1 MASAQIDPANL
12 WIDATIYRNTYDK
25 KGKAYA
31 GTLGDLIGEIHRQI
45 ECTNTDEAEEDSKL
59 ACRAFGPHIRKPG
72 AVGRKNKLIDA
83 VSALVLDF
91 DHKTTDEAASLVENF
106 SDLCCVLYTT
116 WSNAKRDTD
125 DNCFRVVLPLT
136 RPLTVK
142 EFGRVYPYVARL
154 VGSDTQ
160 VCDPARLFFL
170 PACPTYRAEGA
181 SVIWNAGTLL
191 DTEELVEEAPK
202 VKPSSPKRAPH
213 AAGDAD
219 IGNIKSG
226 EMWERLSATGKP
238 WVAAL
243 SAGKPFAKKGTR
255 DSTLHEIVSTLAF
268 LFPTADPDALLDLL
282 APSLEAMA
290 ARAPEGDPA
299 PTVEDARAKL
309 ERALSDAAEVV
320 AVEEEIAE
328 ALRVNKQRLRRKQRE
343 RIEDE
348 EETAKKERYTEE
360 EIAAFADEQG
370 CTPEEFDHRW
380 IIQHSGAYF
389 LFADGAYKLPVGK
402 EDLPVAAYRYLRRA
416 PVRFFSRTQTGV
428 AVPVPMVEILRNH
441 STVALTVKT
450 TLVEPHS
457 RYDAR
462 SETFYEAA
470 APLRRIKPRYDEQ
483 VDKWLRLLGGA
494 QAEKLLDWVATL
506 TLLDRPSCAVY
517 LYGKADAGKSL
528 FALGLARIYE
538 YGIPTKG
545 KQVLQND
552 FNSALTGCPIVHI
565 DEALPQKPGRRQTT
579 AELRELIT
587 DDRRPLQ
594 RKYLPDS
601 VLEGSLRFILTA
613 NNDRLLVT
621 KEELDNDDLRA
632 IASRFMMINVGT
644 QETGCPAADY
654 LAALGGREGT
664 RDWVSG
670 NRIARHA
677 LWLRDNRK
685 VVSRGRLL
693 VEGNVHHTHEKLAW
707 SSGINTYVCEWIVKA
722 IEQPQKIRG
731 SAFAKFLR
739 VGNGRI
745 LVNPGAVS
753 ELWETYV
760 KSEKLPALDLIGKA
774 LKGLSLSQQ
783 HVRLKNS
790 GRVRMW
796 SVSPDLITAWAR
808 ERLVSDPDLLEE
820 RINAPLEED
829 EDDTETT
836 DGARVIPLRPK
847 KGS

>member
-1 MASAQIDPANL
+1 MASAMIDPTDL
-12 WIDATIYRNTYDK
+12 WIDATIYRNTFDK

-31 GTLGDLIGEIHRQI
+31 GTLGDLIGEIHKQVDCATR
-45 ECTNTDEAEEDSKL
+45 DEAEKEAKL
-59 ACRAFGPHIRKPG
+59 ACRAFGPHVRKPG

-83 VSALVLDF
+83 VTFLVLDF
-91 DHKTTDEAASLVENF
+91 DHKTADEAATLVEHF
-106 SDLCCVLYTT
+106 SDLCYVLYTT
-116 WSNAKRDTD
+116 WSHGKEGAD
-125 DNCFRVVLPLT
+125 DNCFRVLLPLT

-170 PACPTYRAEGA
+170 PACPAARADGA
-181 SVIWNAGTLL
+181 SVIWNAGTVL
-191 DTEELVEEAPK
+191 DTEELVADAPK
-202 VKPSSPKRAPH
+202 VKPASPKRATRQ
-213 AAGDAD
+213 AGDAD
-219 IGNIKSG
+219 TLPIKSG
-226 EMWERLSATGKP
+226 EMWERLSGTGKP
-238 WVAAL
+238 WVASL
-243 SAGKPFAKKGTR
+243 SAGKPFAKKGSR
-255 DSTLHEIVSTLAF
+255 DSTLHEICSTLAF
-268 LFPTADPDALLDLL
+268 LFPTAEPDALLALL
-282 APSLEAMA
+282 APSLEAMSS
-290 ARAPEGDPA
+290 RAPDDDPA
-299 PTVEDARAKL
+299 PSMDDARAKL

-320 AVEEEIAE
+320 AVEEEIAT
-328 ALRVNKQRLRRKQRE
+328 ALRIHKKRMRRKQRE
-343 RIEDE
+343 KIDDE
-348 EETAKKERYTEE
+348 EAAEERGRYTEA
-360 EIAAFADEQG
+360 EIEAFAGEQG
-370 CTPEEFDHRW
+370 CSVEDFHHRW

-389 LFADGAYKLPVGK
+389 IFHEGAYKPAVGK

-416 PVRFFSRTQTGV
+416 PVRFFTRTQTGV
-428 AVPVPMVEILRNH
+428 AVPVPMAEILRQH

-450 TLVEPHS
+450 TLAEPRS
-457 RYDAR
+457 RFDAR

-470 APLRRIKPRYDEQ
+470 APLRRIKPKYDEH

-494 QAEKLLDWVATL
+494 QAEKLLDWVATV
-506 TLLDRPSCAVY
+506 TTLDRPSCAVY
-517 LYGKADAGKSL
+517 LHGKADAGKSL
-528 FALGLARIYE
+528 FALGLARLYE

-644 QETGCPAADY
+644 EETGCPAADY
-654 LAALGGREGT
+654 LASLGGREGT
-664 RDWVSG
+664 HDWVSG

-731 SAFAKFLR
+731 SVFAKFVR
-739 VGNGRI
+739 VGNGNI
-745 LVNPGAVS
+745 LINPSAIS
-753 ELWETYV
+753 EMWEVYV

-774 LKGLSLSQQ
+774 LKGLSLTQR
-783 HVRLKNS
+783 HIRVKNT
-790 GRVRMW
+790 GRVRVW
-796 SVSPDLITAWAR
+796 CVNPDLIIAWAR
-808 ERLVSDPDLLEE
+808 ERLVSDPELLEE
-820 RINAPLEED
+820 RINAALE
-829 EDDTETT
+829 EDDTEESE
-836 DGARVIPLRPK
+836 GGKVIPLRPK

>member
-1 MASAQIDPANL
+1 MASANIDPMDL
-12 WIDATIYRNTYDK
+12 WIDATIYRNTFDK

-45 ECTNTDEAEEDSKL
+45 ECRADEDAEEQAKL
-59 ACRAFGPHIRKPG
+59 ACRAFGPHTRKPG
-72 AVGRKNKLIDA
+72 AVGRKNKLIES

-91 DHKTTDEAASLVENF
+91 DHKTTREAAALVDNF

-116 WSNAKRDTD
+116 WSNSKRGAD
-125 DNCFRVVLPLT
+125 DNCFRMLLPLS
-136 RPLTVK
+136 RPLTVQ

-170 PACPTYRAEGA
+170 PACPTSRADNA
-181 SVIWNAGTLL
+181 SVIWNAGKVL
-191 DTEELVEEAPK
+191 DTEELVAEAPK
-202 VKPSSPKRAPH
+202 VKPASPKREPAKR
-213 AAGDAD
+213 GDSKPV
-219 IGNIKSG
+219 KSG

-243 SAGKPFAKKGTR
+243 SAGKPFAKKGHR
-255 DSTLHEIVSTLAF
+255 DSTLHEICSTLAF
-268 LFPTADPDALLDLL
+268 LFPTAEPDALLDLL

-290 ARAPEGDPA
+290 AKAEDGDSLTIA
-299 PTVEDARAKL
+299 DAAAKL

-320 AVEEEIAE
+320 AVEEEISA
-328 ALRVNKQRLRRKQRE
+328 ALRINRKRMRRKQRE
-343 RIEDE
+343 RIDAEEADE
-348 EETAKKERYTEE
+348 AKGRYTEE
-360 EIAAFADEQG
+360 EVEAFAKEQG
-370 CTPEEFDHRW
+370 CTVDEFSHRW

-389 LFADGAYKLPVGK
+389 IFHEGAYKMPVGK

-416 PVRFFSRTQTGV
+416 PVRFFTRTQTGV
-428 AVPVPMVEILRNH
+428 AVPVPMAEILRNH

-483 VDKWLRLLGGA
+483 VDKWMRLLGGA
-494 QAEKLLDWVATL
+494 QAEKLLDWVATV
-506 TLLDRPSCAVY
+506 TTLDRPSCAVY
-517 LYGKADAGKSL
+517 LHGKADAGKSL

-565 DEALPQKPGRRQTT
+565 DEAMPQKPGRRQTT

-613 NNDRLLVT
+613 NNDRMLVT

-632 IASRFMMINVGT
+632 IASRFLMINVGT
-644 QETGCPAADY
+644 EETGSPAADY
-654 LAALGGREGT
+654 LASLGGREGT
-664 RDWVSG
+664 QDWVSG

-685 VVSRGRLL
+685 VVSTGRLM
-693 VEGNVHHTHEKLAW
+693 VAGNEHHTHEKLAW

-731 SAFAKFLR
+731 SAFAKFIR

-745 LVNPGAVS
+745 LINPSAIS

-783 HVRLKNS
+783 HIRVKNN
-790 GRVRMW
+790 GRVRVW
-796 SVSPDLITAWAR
+796 SVSPDLITAWSR
-808 ERLVSDPDLLEE
+808 ERLVADPDLLEE
-820 RINAPLEED
+820 RINAPIEED
-829 EDDTETT
+829 EEE
-836 DGARVIPLRPK
+836 GEGGKVIPLHPK